1 MLKKKH
7 FLCLRNGCLSFA
19 ALILCAALIA
29 AAAAVSAQAAEKAA
43 ETKLAPAV
51 RVNINKADQ
60 ATLEKLLGIGPVK
73 AKAIIDGR
81 PYRNIEDVMN
91 IKGIKGK
98 TYEEIKNSIV
108 VK

>member
-7 FLCLRNGCLSFA
+7 FLFLRNGCLLFA

-29 AAAAVSAQAAEKAA
+29 AAASALAAPKEAAE
-43 ETKLAPAV
+43 KLAPAV

-98 TYEEIKNSIV
+98 TYDAIKGRIIV
-108 VK
+108 E

>member
-7 FLCLRNGCLSFA
+7 FLFLKHGFTFA
-19 ALILCAALIA
+19 ALILLAALIA
-29 AAAAVSAQAAEKAA
+29 GTAAASAQAAEKAA
-43 ETKLAPAV
+43 AEKLAPAV

-60 ATLEKLLGIGPVK
+60 ATLEKLQGIGPVK

>member
-1 MLKKKH
+1 MLKKNH
-7 FLCLRNGCLSFA
+7 FLFLKHGFAFA
-19 ALILCAALIA
+19 ALILLAVLIA
-29 AAAAVSAQAAEKAA
+29 TAAAVSAQAAEKAVG
-43 ETKLAPAV
+43 EKLAPAV
-51 RVNINKADQ
+51 RININKADQ

-91 IKGIKGK
+91 IKGIKDK
-98 TYEEIKNSIV
+98 TYDAIKDSIV

>member
-1 MLKKKH
+1 MPQKKH
-7 FLCLRNGCLSFA
+7 SLFLKNCCLTFA

-29 AAAAVSAQAAEKAA
+29 GTAAASAQDAPKAA
-43 ETKLAPAV
+43 GAKLAPAV

-98 TYEEIKNSIV
+98 TYDAIKGHIIV
-108 VK
+108 E

>member
-1 MLKKKH
+1 LKH
-7 FLCLRNGCLSFA
+7 GFTFA
-19 ALILCAALIA
+19 ALILLAALIA
-29 AAAAVSAQAAEKAA
+29 GTAAASAQAAEKAA
-43 ETKLAPAV
+43 AEKLAPAV

-60 ATLEKLLGIGPVK
+60 ATLEKLQGIGPVK

>member
-1 MLKKKH
+1 MLKKRYCL
-7 FLCLRNGCLSFA
+7 FLKQGFTFA
-19 ALILCAALIA
+19 ALIFCAALIA
-29 AAAAVSAQAAEKAA
+29 GTAASSAQAADKAA
-43 ETKLAPAV
+43 GEKLHPAV

-60 ATLEKLLGIGPVK
+60 ATLEKLPGIGPVK

-81 PYRNIEDVMN
+81 PYRNIEDIMN

-98 TYEEIKNSIV
+98 TYEEIRNFIV

>member
-1 MLKKKH
+1 M
-7 FLCLRNGCLSFA
+7 
-19 ALILCAALIA
+19 
-29 AAAAVSAQAAEKAA
+29 
-43 ETKLAPAV
+43 
-51 RVNINKADQ
+51 ADQ

-98 TYEEIKNSIV
+98 TYDAIKDRIV

>member
-7 FLCLRNGCLSFA
+7 FLFLKQGFTFA
-19 ALILCAALIA
+19 ALILLAALIA
-29 AAAAVSAQAAEKAA
+29 STAAQAAEKAA
-43 ETKLAPAV
+43 AEKLAPAV
-51 RVNINKADQ
+51 RININKADQ
-60 ATLEKLLGIGPVK
+60 ATLEKLPGIGPVK

-98 TYEEIKNSIV
+98 TFEEIKDSIV

>member
-7 FLCLRNGCLSFA
+7 FLFLKNGFALA

-29 AAAAVSAQAAEKAA
+29 QTAASAQAADKTAA
-43 ETKLAPAV
+43 EKLSPAV
-51 RVNINKADQ
+51 RVNINKADP

-98 TYEEIKNSIV
+98 TYEAIKENIV

>member
-7 FLCLRNGCLSFA
+7 FLCLRNGCLLFA

-29 AAAAVSAQAAEKAA
+29 AAASALAAPKEAAE
-43 ETKLAPAV
+43 KLAPAV
-51 RVNINKADQ
+51 RVNINNADQ

-98 TYEEIKNSIV
+98 TYDAIKGRIIV
-108 VK
+108 E

>member
-1 MLKKKH
+1 MLKKKR
-7 FLCLRNGCLSFA
+7 FLFLKNGFTLA
-19 ALILCAALIA
+19 ALMLCAALIA
-29 AAAAVSAQAAEKAA
+29 QTAAFAQAAEKSAG
-43 ETKLAPAV
+43 EKLPPAV

-98 TYEEIKNSIV
+98 TYDAIKEHIV

>member
-7 FLCLRNGCLSFA
+7 FLFLKHGFTFA
-19 ALILCAALIA
+19 ALILLAALIA
-29 AAAAVSAQAAEKAA
+29 GTAAASAQAAEK
-43 ETKLAPAV
+43 LAPAV
-51 RVNINKADQ
+51 RININKADQ
-60 ATLEKLLGIGPVK
+60 ATLEKLPGIGPVK

>member
-7 FLCLRNGCLSFA
+7 FLFLKHGFTFA
-19 ALILCAALIA
+19 ALILLAALIA
-29 AAAAVSAQAAEKAA
+29 GTAAESAQAAEK
-43 ETKLAPAV
+43 LAPAV
-51 RVNINKADQ
+51 RININKADQ
-60 ATLEKLLGIGPVK
+60 ATLEKLPGIGPVK

>member
-7 FLCLRNGCLSFA
+7 CLFLKHGFTFV
-19 ALILCAALIA
+19 ALIFCAALIVGTA
-29 AAAAVSAQAAEKAA
+29 TASAQAADQAAGEK
-43 ETKLAPAV
+43 LNPAV

-98 TYEEIKNSIV
+98 TYDAIKDRIV